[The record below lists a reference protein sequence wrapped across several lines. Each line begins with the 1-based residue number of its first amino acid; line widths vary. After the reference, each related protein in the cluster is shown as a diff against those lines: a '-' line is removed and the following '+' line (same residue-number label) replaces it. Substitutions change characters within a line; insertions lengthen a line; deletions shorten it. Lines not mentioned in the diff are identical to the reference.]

1 MTEAE
6 SRELKRQIHNTPPA
20 ERLEQI
26 YEMMRSKPSMVKL
39 PSYIA
44 SALDNKPTDLTKF
57 THKVGKHTWRG
68 YIYHPRNSL
77 YGSLFS
83 YFGRTPIVIRGMPK
97 IKYSEDAQVLN
108 NESIIEEKIDGT
120 NIDLWT
126 FPDGTLWGK
135 TRETETIFGGGYRG
149 QNWFGLLEETGLVD
163 KLTLMCRAG
172 YGIIVEL
179 YGQKNKGEFISYS
192 VPIAIAVIE
201 VYNRK
206 TFKFVS
212 TLEKQAL
219 CHQFGLPCVKAY
231 STTKLTPKE
240 LERLEYEAKAFVKED
255 GLEGFVAKYFDPET
269 QDIHMGKI
277 KCSEIRELCWG
288 DKIPMNFIWKAIRK
302 CEEANVDLDSDD
314 AVTFVKNELLEDFT
328 EPTVN
333 KNMSKVYYGLKNP
346 HEPKMDITSF
356 ENEEVNK
363 ILDDLSTQGIEVSI
377 ANKGKV
383 MAILA
388 GKLGGN
394 QSLYKSF
401 LAYVEKKQN
410 EFREEHNSQ

>member
-6 SRELKRQIHNTPPA
+6 NRELKKQIHNTPPA

-26 YEMMRSKPSMVKL
+26 YELMRKNPSMVKL

-57 THKVGKHTWRG
+57 THKIGKHTWRG

-77 YGSLFS
+77 YGSIFS
-83 YFGRTPIVIRGMPK
+83 YFGRIPIVIRGMPK

-108 NESIIEEKIDGT
+108 NESIIEDKIDGT
-120 NIDLWT
+120 NIVLWT

-149 QNWFGLLEETGLVD
+149 QNWFGLLEETGYVE
-163 KLTLMCRAG
+163 KLTLMCRGG

-201 VYNRK
+201 IYNRK

-219 CHQFGLPCVKAY
+219 CNQFGLPCVKAY
-231 STTKLTPKE
+231 STVKLTPKE

-269 QDIHMGKI
+269 EDIHMGKI

-302 CEEANVDLDSDD
+302 CEEANVDLNSED

-356 ENEEVNK
+356 EDEEVNTML
-363 ILDDLSTQGIEVSI
+363 IELESQGIEVSI

-388 GKLGGN
+388 GKLGGSKN
-394 QSLYKSF
+394 LYKSF
-401 LAYVEKKQN
+401 LAYVEKKNN
-410 EFREEHNSQ
+410 EFKDEHNSQ